1 MKIEGLISLRGDKSI
16 SHRALF
22 FGALI
27 KHTSIIKNISLCND
41 VTATINALRQC
52 KINIKIKNNIV
63 EILGGTLK
71 SPDSFLNMHN
81 SGTTARLMIGL
92 MAGQNIRAKFVGDN
106 SLSLRPMGR
115 ILKPLTNA
123 GANII
128 SNDSFLPI
136 EILSGITKSIVLK
149 EKTKSAQVKSSLI
162 LAALGQKEK
171 SKICYNKFT
180 RNHSEIFLD
189 YLGYN
194 ILEGDAIV
202 AHNIQF
208 NQGFNISIPGDISN
222 AAFIIAAVILI
233 PGSSITITNL
243 LNNNLRNGFINL
255 IKEMGAYIHIKNSSL
270 KYGEQVCDLYAEYS
284 PNLKNINLTGDKV
297 ITAIDEIPILAILAT
312 QAKGTMVIDDA
323 KELRM
328 KETDRIRAIFY
339 NLNNMQANVRETDSG
354 IVIKGG
360 NKLYNTIINDFGD
373 HRIAMAFYIL
383 DLLLNNET
391 INKKLE
397 IANVSFPEFHQTLKE
412 VVV

>member
-1 MKIEGLISLRGDKSI
+1 MKLKGAINLRGDKSI

-27 KHTSIIKNISLCND
+27 KHSSIIKNISLCND
-41 VTATINALRQC
+41 VAATINALRKC
-52 KINIKIKNNIV
+52 NIDIKIKNNIV

-71 SPDSFLNMHN
+71 SPNSFLNMHN

-92 MAGQNIRAKFVGDN
+92 MAGQNISAKFVGDS
-106 SLSLRPMGR
+106 SLSSRPMGR
-115 ILKPLTNA
+115 ILNPLINS
-123 GANII
+123 GAHII
-128 SNDSFLPI
+128 SKDNSLPI
-136 EILSGITKSIVLK
+136 EILTGIIKPIILK

-162 LAALGQKEK
+162 FAALGQKEK

-194 ILEGDAIV
+194 ILESNTIV
-202 AHNIQF
+202 AHNIKF
-208 NQGFNISIPGDISN
+208 NKGFNISIPGDISN

-233 PGSSITITNL
+233 PGSSLTIKNL

-255 IKEMGAYIHIKNSSL
+255 IKEMGAHIHIENSSL
-270 KYGEQVCDLYAEYS
+270 KYGEKVCDLYVEYS
-284 PNLKNINLTGDKV
+284 PNLKNINLFGDKL

-323 KELRM
+323 KELRL
-328 KETDRIRAIFY
+328 KETDRIKAIFY
-339 NLNNMQANVRETDSG
+339 NLNKMKANVSEKEDG
-354 IVIKGG
+354 IIIKGG
-360 NKLYNTIINDFGD
+360 NKLYNTTINDFGD

-383 DLLLNNET
+383 NLLLNNET
-391 INKKLE
+391 INHKLE
-397 IANVSFPEFHQTLKE
+397 IANVSFPEFHKTLKGI
-412 VVV
+412 VV